1 VVQEKT
7 IIIMSRRLLINLLLL
22 ICVIGLAVFLGTN
35 KEQEIVEPEVTL
47 TDIQPDSIHVI
58 HIERQDL
65 DDIIFQKQGN
75 NWTMQSPFT
84 LPANPSRIKVML
96 KLLQAHSYDHFS
108 APDNDLTPYM
118 LAVPAVSIVL
128 NDTRIAFGDTNP
140 LEKKLRYV
148 LVKDTVH
155 IINDSLFH
163 QLQASATFFL
173 DPKLIP
179 PDATIK
185 VMHLPELKI
194 DNTEGGKMSEA
205 HQQIINAWKQMDSI
219 SVRKYEEIEAIDTIK
234 IEFKTGELIEFI
246 IVSDRPNLILA
257 RPERGIQ
264 YHISN
269 TVSDSLFPG
278 KLEAGTT
285 TKQSE

>member
-1 VVQEKT
+1 
-7 IIIMSRRLLINLLLL
+7 MSRRLFINLLLF
-22 ICVIGLAVFLGTN
+22 ICVISLAVFLGTN
-35 KEQEIVEPEVTL
+35 KKQKIVEQEVTL
-47 TDIQPDSIHVI
+47 TDIQADNIHVI
-58 HIERQDL
+58 HIERRDL

-75 NWTMQSPFT
+75 NWIMQSPFK
-84 LPANPSRIKVML
+84 LPANHSRIQVML
-96 KLLQAHSYDHFS
+96 NLLQAHSYDRFS

-118 LAVPAVSIVL
+118 LAVPAVSIVF
-128 NDTRIAFGDTNP
+128 NDTHIAFGDTNP
-140 LEKKLRYV
+140 LEEKLRYV

-173 DPKLIP
+173 DAKLIP

-185 VMHLPELKI
+185 TIHLPELKI
-194 DNTEGGKMSEA
+194 DNTEGGKMSGA
-205 HQQIINAWKQMDSI
+205 HHQIINAWKQVESV

-234 IEFKTGELIEFI
+234 IELETEELIEFI
-246 IVSDRPNLILA
+246 IISNSPNLILA

-269 TVSDSLFPG
+269 TVSDNLFPA
-278 KLEAGTT
+278 KPETENTA
-285 TKQSE
+285 KQSE

>member
-1 VVQEKT
+1 
-7 IIIMSRRLLINLLLL
+7 MSRRLLINLLLFL
-22 ICVIGLAVFLGTN
+22 CVIGLAIFLSRGGN
-35 KEQEIVEPEVTL
+35 KEIIKPAVTL
-47 TDIQPDSIHVI
+47 TDIRADSIHVI
-58 HIERQDL
+58 HIERRDL
-65 DDIIFQKQGN
+65 DDIIFQKQGDH
-75 NWTMQSPFT
+75 WTMQSPFT

-96 KLLQAHSYDHFS
+96 ELLQAHSYDHFS

-173 DPKLIP
+173 NPKLIP

-185 VMHLPELKI
+185 TIHLPELKI
-194 DNTEGGKMSEA
+194 DNTEKGNMSGA
-205 HQQIINAWKQMDSI
+205 HRQIINAWKQVESV
-219 SVRKYEEIEAIDTIK
+219 SVRKYEEIEAIDTVK
-234 IEFKTGELIEFI
+234 IELDTGELIEFI

-257 RPERGIQ
+257 RPETGIQ
-264 YHISN
+264 YHISS

-278 KLEAGTT
+278 NLETGNT

>member
-1 VVQEKT
+1 VAQEKT
-7 IIIMSRRLLINLLLL
+7 IMLVRLRLFINLLLFL
-22 ICVIGLAVFLGTN
+22 CVIGLAIFLIRGEV
-35 KEQEIVEPEVTL
+35 KEKVKIEVTL

-58 HIERQDL
+58 HIERRDM
-65 DDIIFQKQGN
+65 DDIIFQKQDDH
-75 NWTMQSPFT
+75 WDMQSPYN
-84 LPANPSRIKVML
+84 LPANSSRIKVML
-96 KLLQAHSYDHFS
+96 KLLQAHSYDNFS
-108 APDNDLTPYM
+108 AADNDLTPFM

-140 LEKKLRYV
+140 LEEKLRYV
-148 LVKDTVH
+148 LIKDTVH

-173 DPKLIP
+173 DAKLIP
-179 PDATIK
+179 PDSKIK
-185 VMHLPELKI
+185 AIQLPELNI
-194 DNTEGGKMSEA
+194 ENAEDDTLSGA
-205 HQQIINAWKQMDSI
+205 YHQIINSWNQLESI

-234 IEFKTGELIEFI
+234 IDLASGERIEFV

-269 TVSDSLFPG
+269 TVSDNLFP
-278 KLEAGTT
+278 
-285 TKQSE
+285 TKTEINPE

>member
-1 VVQEKT
+1 
-7 IIIMSRRLLINLLLL
+7 MSHRLLINLLLFVC
-22 ICVIGLAVFLGTN
+22 IIGLAIFLSTN
-35 KEQEIVEPEVTL
+35 KEQGIVEPEVTL
-47 TDIQPDSIHVI
+47 TDIEADSIHVI
-58 HIERQDL
+58 HIERRDL
-65 DDIIFQKQGN
+65 DDIIFQKQGDH
-75 NWTMQSPFT
+75 WAMQSPFT

-128 NDTRIAFGDTNP
+128 NDTRIALGDTNP
-140 LEKKLRYV
+140 LEEKLRYV

-179 PDATIK
+179 PDTTIK
-185 VMHLPELKI
+185 AIHLPELKI
-194 DNTEGGKMSEA
+194 DNTEEGKMSGA
-205 HQQIINAWKQMDSI
+205 HHQIINAWKQVESV

-257 RPERGIQ
+257 RPDIGIQ

-269 TVSDSLFPG
+269 TVSDNLFP
-278 KLEAGTT
+278 
-285 TKQSE
+285 TKPETEVVPR